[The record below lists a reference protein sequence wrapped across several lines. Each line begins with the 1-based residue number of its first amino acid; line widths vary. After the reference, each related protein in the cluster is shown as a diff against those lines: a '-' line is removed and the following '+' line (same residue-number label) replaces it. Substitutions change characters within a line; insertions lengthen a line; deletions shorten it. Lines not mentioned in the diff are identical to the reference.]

1 MIRDLP
7 RLGETSFDLVII
19 GGGIYGAT
27 AAWDATSRGLSVAL
41 VERVD
46 FGYATSAQS
55 LRVVHGG
62 LRYLQ
67 NLDIPR
73 IRASDRERK
82 VLMRIAPHLVRVLPV
97 VLPTYDRGIQRRPI
111 VAAALAAHELLSCD
125 RNLGIR
131 DPGKRVPMARMISVS
146 ECLRL
151 APDLPAA
158 GLTGA
163 AIYYDGQTTNAERL
177 TLAFVRSAAN
187 HGAAI
192 ANYVAASSF
201 LRRGDRIAGIV
212 ATDLQTGQTFDIAA
226 KAVLNTAGPWV
237 DRVIEAPGGLDQGRA
252 PRPHVKTIN
261 VVTWP
266 LTDAHAIALTVP
278 RRDAEGNAGGGGRLV
293 YVAPWKDSSIIGS
306 AHFADDGGADAC
318 AASDE
323 NIATLLDD
331 VNAAYPA
338 GALTPDDVRLVR
350 CGLVPAADA
359 GSSDPYRTARHHRI
373 IDHGRDGA
381 EGLVS
386 VVGVKWT
393 TARHVAEQ
401 AVSLV
406 AAKRATAAGP
416 SLSARTPLHG
426 GDIDNFGGFLSDTLR
441 QRPLGLAERSLDQLV
456 RGHGSDLGAVLRLA
470 EQRPDLAKT
479 VSHTSAVLRAQV
491 VHTVRNEM
499 ALTLDDVVLRRTE
512 LASTGHPGAKA
523 LQAVAQLMA
532 DDLGWNAQT
541 IGREVAA
548 TERALDHAHA
558 RPRDSLEAV

>member
-1 MIRDLP
+1 VIRDLT
-7 RLGETSFDLVII
+7 RLGSTPFDLIII
-19 GGGIYGAT
+19 GGGIYGAV

-46 FGYATSAQS
+46 FGHATSAQS

-97 VLPTYDRGIQRRPI
+97 VLPTYDSGIQRRPI

-125 RNLGIR
+125 RNFGIR
-131 DPGKRVPMARMISVS
+131 DPDKRIPMARMISVP
-146 ECLRL
+146 ECLHL
-151 APDLPAA
+151 APDLPTA

-177 TLAFVRSAAN
+177 TLAFVRSAVN
-187 HGAAI
+187 HGAAV
-192 ANYVAASSF
+192 ANYVAASGF

-237 DRVIEAPGGLDQGRA
+237 DRVIRAPGGLDQARA
-252 PRPHVKTIN
+252 PVPHVKTIN
-261 VVTWP
+261 IVTRS
-266 LTDAHAIALTVP
+266 LTDTHAIALTVP

-293 YVAPWKDSSIIGS
+293 YLAPWKDSAIIGS
-306 AHFADDGGADAC
+306 AHFADDGDADAC
-318 AASDE
+318 APSDD
-323 NIATLLDD
+323 NVAALLDD

-338 GALTPDDVRLVR
+338 AALTPDDVRLVR

-386 VVGVKWT
+386 VIGVKWT

-416 SLSARTPLHG
+416 SQSARTPLHG
-426 GDIDNFGGFLSDTLR
+426 GDIGNVGVFLSDTQR
-441 QRPLGLAERSLDQLV
+441 QRPLGLADASLDQLV

-470 EQRPDLAKT
+470 EQRPDLAET

-491 VHTVRNEM
+491 VHAVRNEM

-523 LQAVAQLMA
+523 LHAAALLMA
-532 DDLGWNAQT
+532 EELGWDTRA
-541 IGREVAA
+541 IGREVMA
-548 TERALDHAHA
+548 TERALGRARA
-558 RPRDSLEAV
+558 RPCASLEAV